1 MDLGFRRDWE
11 KMSREDLQM
20 KVVRHSA
27 LSDWY
32 ALLCYLLQMPSRATV
47 AQLGEVS
54 PADDVRSIVYELG
67 NAVDD
72 LGAITEGLEK
82 VHASVASGE
91 CSLSDLRREYTR
103 LFAHPKHPCVQPYE
117 SLFLDG
123 ERVAS
128 GKPSAQPCLFVNPVA
143 MDAIERY
150 KKERLP
156 VASHE
161 FPADHVTIELEFAS
175 KCHHQIAWLAN
186 ALLSGGDG
194 HAGIAYREEL
204 SGRLERLQTFKQV
217 HILNWMPHFFDALS
231 CGGCGCFYPAVGAL
245 GSALM
250 RAERDGKLI
259 LAG

>member
-103 LFAHPKHPCVQPYE
+103 LFAHPKHPVCNHTKACFSMGSEWLLE
-117 SLFLDG
+117 SPRL
-123 ERVAS
+123 
-128 GKPSAQPCLFVNPVA
+128 NP
-143 MDAIERY
+143 
-150 KKERLP
+150 
-156 VASHE
+156 
-161 FPADHVTIELEFAS
+161 
-175 KCHHQIAWLAN
+175 
-186 ALLSGGDG
+186 
-194 HAGIAYREEL
+194 AYL
-204 SGRLERLQTFKQV
+204 
-217 HILNWMPHFFDALS
+217 
-231 CGGCGCFYPAVGAL
+231 
-245 GSALM
+245 
-250 RAERDGKLI
+250 
-259 LAG
+259 